1 MNTRDLEQ
9 AVTVGVYPQL
19 DIEPVDAKGVFIHTR
34 DGRQI
39 LDMYGGHAVAALGY
53 GHPLLQR
60 ALADQA
66 NGMLFQSNAVP
77 LTERARAARALLDF
91 GPDNMARV
99 FFCNSGGEANENA
112 LRIACM
118 LTGRRRI
125 VALEHG
131 FHGRTAAAA
140 AVTWG
145 SQKRWY
151 GFPQTP
157 FDVTFVPRD
166 DLDAARAAISND
178 VAAVIVEPVQGVAG
192 AFDLAP
198 EFIRGLANEAR
209 KLGALF
215 IADEVQTGIGRTG
228 YPFAVQRLGVEADL
242 ITAAKSLGG
251 GFPCAAVLTTAN
263 IAAELKHGDLGTT
276 FGGGPLAARAIE
288 TVIQTILSEKLMAN
302 VLERERQIKERCLV
316 GPVQRISGLGFLC
329 GLHVKGSAAAVRNA
343 LLDVNILTGTSADP
357 AVVRLLPPLTLAEQ
371 HIDQLAIALAGITI

>member
-1 MNTRDLEQ
+1 MNAREQ
-9 AVTVGVYPQL
+9 EKAVTVDVYPQL
-19 DIEPVDAKGVFIHTR
+19 DLEPIDAKGVHIHTR
-34 DGRQI
+34 DGRTI

-53 GHPLLQR
+53 GHPALQQ

-66 NGMLFQSNAVP
+66 NGMVFQSNAVP
-77 LTERARAARALLDF
+77 LAGRARAASALLDF
-91 GPDNMARV
+91 GPENMARV

-145 SQKRWY
+145 SKKRWY

-157 FDVTFVPRD
+157 FDVSFVPRD
-166 DLDAARAAISND
+166 DLDAARTAISDD

-192 AFDLAP
+192 AYDLAP
-198 EFIRGLANEAR
+198 EFIRGLAAAAR
-209 KLGALF
+209 KHGALF
-215 IADEVQTGIGRTG
+215 IADEVQSGIGRTG

-251 GFPCAAVLTTAN
+251 GFPCAAVLTTAS
-263 IAAELKHGDLGTT
+263 IAGELRHGDLGTT

-288 TVIQTILSEKLMAN
+288 TVIQTIQEEGLMAN
-302 VLERERQIKERCLV
+302 VLERERQIKERCVV

-329 GLHVKGSAAAVRNA
+329 GLHVKGTATAVRNA
-343 LLDVNILTGTSADP
+343 LLDLDILTGTSADP
-357 AVVRLLPPLTLAEQ
+357 AVVRLLPPLTLGEE
-371 HIDQLAIALAGITI
+371 HIDQLANALARITT